1 MKKRLR
7 LIGTLSYY
15 AAFFI
20 LLYTFVGWVAGDPEF
35 TQIASRV
42 GFAIFGVMGGLIFLL
57 LSEDLKWRRDFVD
70 LLLGDG

>member
-1 MKKRLR
+1 MSNRLR
-7 LIGTLSYY
+7 LITSLSYY

-35 TQIASRV
+35 TQIESRV
-42 GFAIFGVMGGLIFLL
+42 GFTVTAVFGGTIFLL

-70 LLLGDG
+70 LLVGDD